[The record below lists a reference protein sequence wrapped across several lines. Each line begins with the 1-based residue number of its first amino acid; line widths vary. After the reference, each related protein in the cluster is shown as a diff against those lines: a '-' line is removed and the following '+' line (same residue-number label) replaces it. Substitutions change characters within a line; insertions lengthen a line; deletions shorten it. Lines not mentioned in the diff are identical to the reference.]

1 LKKGFDEAASTPMKK
16 RKERID
22 RGIKVRSEDI
32 FALTSY
38 REMIYLLAP
47 RALPVVGLLLF
58 VPLFSPYWREIFIS
72 TAIYALL
79 AISWDV
85 LVSVG
90 LISLGQSF
98 FYGVGSYVAGALNH
112 YWGLPPVLTLP
123 VATIGGAAIC
133 TIALLPVLRLR
144 GIYFSMVTLV
154 LPLMILRLVEATR
167 IFGGTEG
174 LTGLSPFP
182 GQLTEM
188 YIANACLL
196 IALFGFRRLLDSDY
210 GLIVRGIN
218 DNDRAVMN
226 AGLNIHWY
234 KTQILFLGAAVGCFA
249 GAFGTHHDMFAGMPG
264 FALDYSIM
272 PIAAAIVGGT
282 GTFAGSVLGA
292 FILVPLS
299 EILRALGALR
309 IVFYGLFLVIFVVG
323 IPEGLFHYIRRK
335 YHQFERWVDVE

>member
-1 LKKGFDEAASTPMKK
+1 MKK